1 MKETEN
7 YGAKELAL
15 CEMKETKGGVPILVV
30 LGAVTTAV
38 SVGKILDQIGEW
50 FLQGWNNPR

>member
-1 MKETEN
+1 MKEVTY
-7 YGAKELAL
+7 YGMHELAP
-15 CEMKETKGGVPILVV
+15 EESKKIKGGLPILVV

-38 SVGKILDQIGEW
+38 SVGKILDQVGDW

>member
-1 MKETEN
+1 MKEVAY
-7 YGAKELAL
+7 YGMHELAPEEL
-15 CEMKETKGGVPILVV
+15 DQIKGGLPILVV

-38 SVGKILDQIGEW
+38 SVGKILDQVGAW

>member
-1 MKETEN
+1 MKKLEN
-7 YGAKELAL
+7 YGMQELASQEL
-15 CEMKETKGGVPILVV
+15 RTTEGGLPILVV

-38 SVGKILDQIGEW
+38 SVGRILDQAGEW